1 MRRMNEEQE
10 RDACIHTPTNE
21 GLGHGESA
29 FYNADSRCQNRPWG
43 RHDGLKRG
51 RRSVVPLQLWLE
63 YALKRTRQWKREYIG
78 RRDFPQKPSWLQNIA
93 ECGYEEWCMRQ
104 GIAKP

>member
-21 GLGHGESA
+21 RLEHGERA
-29 FYNADSRCQNRPWG
+29 VHNADSRCQNGPGG

-51 RRSVVPLQLWLE
+51 RRYVVPLQL
-63 YALKRTRQWKREYIG
+63 
-78 RRDFPQKPSWLQNIA
+78 
-93 ECGYEEWCMRQ
+93 C
-104 GIAKP
+104 